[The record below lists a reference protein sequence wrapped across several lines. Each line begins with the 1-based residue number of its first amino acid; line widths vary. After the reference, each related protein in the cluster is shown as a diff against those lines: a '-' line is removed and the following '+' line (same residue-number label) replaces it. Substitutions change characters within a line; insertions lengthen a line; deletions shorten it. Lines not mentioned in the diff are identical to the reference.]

1 MSQAKKSNQSK
12 NSITL
17 KRQLKNLRSEKK
29 ILQSLLIWSSELLD
43 LPELTLE
50 ELFSENGII
59 LLKLMN
65 VILPTEE
72 IIYVKIK
79 HKVTQIRENIGT
91 YLELAV
97 NQYNF
102 PKESIFSIS
111 DLINKPNITSK
122 IILQSLQWIKQKY
135 KANGPKKDLNNNKRL
150 VRVLHNDLTLNFG
163 FSEQLI
169 KKFSQRNCSKITI
182 KNDLWGK
189 TKIIQTPRKKNFN
202 FESKLPLNKININ
215 QQSKKM
221 IKKDHKQQKQ
231 NKNNLLDKNNI
242 KKEQDQRIRKGKRKG
257 KGKENEKEKEKE
269 KENEIEN
276 ELEKEKEKVK
286 GKGKGREKENEKKNE
301 KEKDQRIR
309 IRKGKRKGKG
319 KEKEKE
325 NENENENKKE
335 KGKGKKKLK
344 TKKEKVIEITS
355 GTDKKKRISFSTE
368 SVQSASDIYCDHTSH
383 SQLLEKK
390 KNQKLVG
397 SKILEDEFN
406 SIDLVGLENEQNN
419 EPDFN
424 FISDDLNKTQFYK
437 RTSSL
442 LFSTIKE
449 EKQKFQ
455 STNKNPIGKSDQN
468 LNLLIQ
474 IEKIEEEIPHLDKKL
489 IKIKKKLKKIKT
501 KISNTKS
508 KQLKLKYQ
516 KEKLQEKTN
525 YMKYKDDLLAK
536 RNQILEINKLIQNIK
551 ISDKTSKKE
560 PKKKD
565 EEKDEIER
573 KKENESV
580 NIIVESLD
588 SLNFSS
594 NGESYS
600 GYDSES
606 DHEPKN
612 LKHQKKKEKKEKK
625 KKNEKKNKKGEEKEK
640 KDEIERKKEN
650 KSVNI
655 IVESFDSFKFLLSS
669 ESDSGS
675 DSFSDL
681 DYKIENN
688 KKDGEKKKKKIKGI
702 DGFSGAKDIN
712 SQVKLKKKKSV
723 SYKKKMKK
731 KKKKKKKKNKEG
743 NNILLVQTLKNIMN
757 ECDKP
762 SNFFVNILKKK
773 GFQLV
778 VYGSTTNPMALETV
792 QELFDNFVR
801 SEDDWSI
808 IETFFFANTE
818 NQWSQFDLSLIK
830 GGRKFKKKIFK
841 IKKEFENNFQESI
854 KWCRIGS
861 FLKPIFAHVNL
872 SSKWKKVEVKFDFQR
887 FRICF
892 KKRMFND
899 NKDSSNNNNNK
910 NEEAVLFQGEWN
922 LEKFW
927 LLLDLRHSKKILLI
941 NDQNQKMNLKFME
954 FHDKRVFIFM
964 LMIYI
969 RSNGRDPVILNNPK
983 TSIPSN
989 ELLNFIVYQPLFYP
1003 QDQKDLDCVYSLENI
1018 RNIKNLSR
1026 NKNKNKNQK
1035 NEAKNSKTILKNFW
1049 NKGQIIFLLHIIVG
1063 RIVPLHSVLL
1073 IIDHHSINLQLSLK
1087 QQKIQF
1093 HFSDN
1098 IEISA
1103 DLTRDRCFELRKITS
1118 QIKKQKKFRLVAIS
1132 NGQRKSVIDAISF
1145 FYKQWNLRYFVKNVK
1160 NNKKKKKSNILKIF

>member
-43 LPELTLE
+43 LQELTLE

-111 DLINKPNITSK
+111 DLINKPHITSK

-169 KKFSQRNCSKITI
+169 KKLSQRNCSKITI

-202 FESKLPLNKININ
+202 FESKRPLNKININ

-257 KGKENEKEKEKE
+257 KGKENEKEKEKV
-269 KENEIEN
+269 I
-276 ELEKEKEKVK
+276 
-286 GKGKGREKENEKKNE
+286 ENEKKNE

-309 IRKGKRKGKG
+309 IRKGKRKR
-319 KEKEKE
+319 KEKE

-355 GTDKKKRISFSTE
+355 DTDKKKRISSSTE

-419 EPDFN
+419 ELDFN

-474 IEKIEEEIPHLDKKL
+474 IEKIEEEILHLDKKL

-508 KQLKLKYQ
+508 KKLKLKYQ

-536 RNQILEINKLIQNIK
+536 RNQILEIKKLIQNIK

-588 SLNFSS
+588 SLNFNS
-594 NGESYS
+594 N
-600 GYDSES
+600 
-606 DHEPKN
+606 
-612 LKHQKKKEKKEKK
+612 
-625 KKNEKKNKKGEEKEK
+625 GEEKEK

-655 IVESFDSFKFLLSS
+655 IVESFDSFKILLSS

-702 DGFSGAKDIN
+702 DGFSGANDIN
-712 SQVKLKKKKSV
+712 SQVKKKKKKSV
-723 SYKKKMKK
+723 NYKKKM

-757 ECDKP
+757 ESDKP

-792 QELFDNFVR
+792 QELFDNFLR

-861 FLKPIFAHVNL
+861 FLKPIFAHVNS

-892 KKRMFND
+892 KKRIFND
-899 NKDSSNNNNNK
+899 NKDSSNNNKNK
-910 NEEAVLFQGEWN
+910 NKEAVLFQGEWN

-964 LMIYI
+964 IMIYI

-983 TSIPSN
+983 TPIPSN

-1035 NEAKNSKTILKNFW
+1035 NKAKNSKTILKNFW

-1063 RIVPLHSVLL
+1063 QIVPLHSVLL

-1093 HFSDN
+1093 LFSDN

-1145 FYKQWNLRYFVKNVK
+1145 FYKQWNLKYLVKNVK